1 MTQCS
6 FIAH

>member
-6 FIAH
+6 C

>member
-6 FIAH
+6 SR

>member
-6 FIAH
+6 

>member
-6 FIAH
+6 IV